1 MPLLYVLSQM
11 NREFK
16 DGRQDPSNG
25 KWFAKAV
32 HVGEVSTDE
41 LADRVSY
48 ATTVTKAD
56 VKAVIEGLIKE
67 MQNAMNESQVVVLD
81 GIGRFKLG
89 LECTGAVEP
98 GDFSVNANVKGVHV
112 NFLPV
117 YTRTKDGRANSPWTN
132 KTKVRE
138 APKNAVGVEIED
150 EP

>member
-1 MPLLYVLSQM
+1 M

-25 KWFAKAV
+25 KWFAKAC
-32 HVGEVSTDE
+32 HIGEIGTDE
-41 LADRVSY
+41 LAERVSY

-67 MQNAMNESQVVVLD
+67 MQDAMNNSNVVVLE

-89 LECTGAVEP
+89 VECTGAIEP
-98 GDFSVNANVKGVHV
+98 GDFNANVNIKGIHV
-112 NFLPV
+112 NFLPA
-117 YTRTKDGRANSPWTN
+117 YTNTKDGRKNSPWTN

-138 APKNAVGVEIED
+138 APKNAVE
-150 EP
+150 